1 MRKMQ
6 LSLFVILSL
15 IINIIPSCEPNKNK
29 SLEDCE
35 KILDERLP
43 LLGHRN
49 WLLVVDKAF
58 PLQNGDGI
66 EVIYVDDEILN
77 VLPLVKGKIEASTHV
92 KPVFYNDLELDYLD
106 NEAVAEV
113 KQYREK
119 LYQVLGPD
127 CKKILHD
134 SVFVK
139 IDNASR
145 LFKVLVIKTNEV
157 IPYSSVFIEL
167 DCKYWSPRQ
176 EEELRKK
183 M

>member
-1 MRKMQ
+1 MK
-6 LSLFVILSL
+6 LGVFVILSVM
-15 IINIIPSCEPNKNK
+15 ISIIPSCEPTITKGQ
-29 SLEDCE
+29 EDWQS
-35 KILDERLP
+35 ILDERLP
-43 LLGHRN
+43 LMGHRN

-66 EVIYVDDEILN
+66 EVIYVDDGLLN
-77 VLPLVKGKIEASTHV
+77 VLPLVKGKIEASTHI
-92 KPVFYNDLELDYLD
+92 KPIIYNDLELDYLD
-106 NEAVAEV
+106 NEAVPGV

-134 SVFVK
+134 SVFLK
-139 IDNASR
+139 IDDASR